1 MAWNYNPAEY
11 EEQDFAIIPVGDHRM
26 RIADVVEKTFSSGND
41 GYEITLDV
49 SGHASKL
56 WHYLVLD
63 KADTKKTNPRIGAFF
78 DSFGITDYDMT
89 HYKGWVGKVGAA
101 RVRHEE
107 YNGEQRA
114 KVAFLLSRSKQD
126 KLPPAKF
133 NGAVAPVANVGV
145 TITDEDLPF

>member
-63 KADTKKTNPRIGAFF
+63 KADTKKTNQRIGAFF

-126 KLPPAKF
+126 KLPPAQF
-133 NGAVAPVANVGV
+133 NGAASPAANVGV